1 MEARIVTVVNANTQS
16 KTSFETAAETLGQ
29 LKADM
34 DAKNISYE
42 GMLFYEGLSKTEI
55 LGDDSALPKDVP
67 FKGGISNNLVFLLT
81 APKEKI
87 KNGMGYTRRDA
98 YTRKEAYEYINK
110 LKLQD
115 VVKDKYGK
123 SYTNVPTKD
132 LEELIDEYMMDRENI
147 NTENMEE
154 SVYIN
159 TMQSIKEDLEQI
171 YKAINIAIENIDSN
185 IEYIKEE
192 KNSYESEID
201 DIIEDLRKC
210 IEQ

>member
-34 DAKNISYE
+34 NAQNIPYE
-42 GMLFYEGLSKTEI
+42 GMVFYEGLSKTEI
-55 LGDDSALPKDVP
+55 LGDDSILPKDVP

-87 KNGMGYTRRDA
+87 KNGAG
-98 YTRKEAYEYINK
+98 YTRKECYNHIKN

-115 VVKDKYGK
+115 TVRDKFGK
-123 SYTNVPTKD
+123 SYTNVSTKD
-132 LEELIDEYMMDRENI
+132 LEEIINERLLNIIDEEI
-147 NTENMEE
+147 VKTENTKEE
-154 SVYIN
+154 DYIN
-159 TMQSIKEDLEQI
+159 TMQSIKDDLEAI
-171 YKAINIAIENIDSN
+171 YKAINVAIENIETN
-185 IEYIKEE
+185 ISYTKE
-192 KNSYESEID
+192 KSCMESEID
-201 DIIEDLRKC
+201 DIIENLRKS